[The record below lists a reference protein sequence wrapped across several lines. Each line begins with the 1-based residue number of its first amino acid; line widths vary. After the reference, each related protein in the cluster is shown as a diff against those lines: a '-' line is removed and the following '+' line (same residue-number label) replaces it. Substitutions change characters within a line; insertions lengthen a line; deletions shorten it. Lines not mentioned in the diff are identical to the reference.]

1 MKKILIAS
9 FLLAVLA
16 VPVYFISA
24 ADYFPK
30 NMDDSGNV
38 VVSGTEEL
46 KNLYVGGGVVII
58 NQKILGDLFSF
69 GSSLSIAGEVEKDL
83 FALGGNINVTS
94 PILEDAR
101 MAGGNVIINAPIGG
115 DLLVAGGTVSLGQS
129 ATVAGDLW
137 VAGGIV
143 NITSPV
149 TGDVKISGGEVLI
162 NSTIVGTVEV
172 NATDKL
178 TFGPQ
183 SIVLGNIVYC
193 GDIEPVVQ
201 PGAQVGTMEKKV
213 VEGGTKTKGDA
224 GLMGFLSIFQF
235 IMMFI
240 ASWVLFKLF
249 RTRATNFISSSL
261 ESMNRFWSNAGVG
274 ILAMIL
280 VPIVAIILMV
290 SLIGFYLGFTL
301 FVGFVFALIVGCV
314 LTVLTLGKI
323 VENFLQKKNWLGAV
337 TNWQSGA
344 KTPLIGSFVMVL
356 LGAIPFLGGLVIF
369 IVYIATFGNMLKTI
383 RSKFE

>member
-9 FLLAVLA
+9 FLLAVL
-16 VPVYFISA
+16 VLPVYFISA
-24 ADYFPK
+24 ADFPK

-38 VVSGTEEL
+38 VVAGTEEL
-46 KNLYVGGGVVII
+46 KNLYVGGGVVIV

-69 GSSLSIAGEVEKDL
+69 GSSVSIAGEVEKDL
-83 FALGGNINVTS
+83 FALGGNINITS

-137 VAGGIV
+137 VAGGII

-149 TGDVKISGGEVLI
+149 TGDVKISGGEVFI

-193 GDIEPVVQ
+193 GDIEPIVQ

-213 VEGGTKTKGDA
+213 VEGGAKTKGDA

-240 ASWVLFKLF
+240 ASLILFKLF
-249 RTRATNFISSSL
+249 RTRVTNFISSSL
-261 ESMNRFWSNAGVG
+261 ESMNRFWSNAGLG

-280 VPIVAIILMV
+280 IPIVSIILMV
-290 SLIGFYLGFTL
+290 SLLGFYLGVTL
-301 FVGFVFALIVGCV
+301 FVGFVFTLIVACV
-314 LTVLTLGKI
+314 LSLLTLGKI
-323 VENFLQKKNWLGAV
+323 VENFLQKKNWLTSV

-344 KTPLIGSFVMVL
+344 KTPLIGSFIMVL
-356 LGAIPFLGGLVIF
+356 LGAIPFLGGLAIF

>member
-1 MKKILIAS
+1 MKKILITS
-9 FLLAVLA
+9 FLLAILVI
-16 VPVYFISA
+16 PVYFIKA
-24 ADYFPK
+24 ADYLPK
-30 NMDDSGNV
+30 DIDNSENV
-38 VVSGTEEL
+38 VVAGTEEL

-69 GSSLSIAGEVEKDL
+69 GSSLSVAGEVEKDL
-83 FALGGNINVTS
+83 FALGGNINITS

-101 MAGGNVIINAPIGG
+101 VAGGNVIINAPIGG

-129 ATVAGDLW
+129 ATVGGDLW

-149 TGDVKISGGEVLI
+149 TGDVKISGGEVFI

-183 SIVLGNIVYC
+183 SIVLGNIIYC
-193 GDIEPVVQ
+193 GDIEPIVEL
-201 PGAQVGTMEKKV
+201 GAQVGSMEKKV
-213 VEGGTKTKGDA
+213 VEGGTKTKGDN
-224 GLMGFLSIFQF
+224 GLLGFLSIFKF

-240 ASWVLFKLF
+240 ASVVLFKLF
-249 RTRATNFISSSL
+249 RTRITNFISSSL
-261 ESMNRFWSNAGVG
+261 ESMNRFWSNAGLG
-274 ILAMIL
+274 ILAIIL
-280 VPIVAIILMV
+280 TPIVAIILMV
-290 SLIGFYLGFTL
+290 SLLGFYLGVML
-301 FVGFVFALIVGCV
+301 LVGFVFTLIIGCV
-314 LTVLTLGKI
+314 LSILTLGKI
-323 VENFLQKKNWLGAV
+323 VENFLQKKNWLNSV
-337 TNWQSGA
+337 TNWQSVA

-356 LGAIPFLGGLVIF
+356 LGVIPFLGGLAIF
-369 IVYIATFGNMLKTI
+369 IVYIATFGNMLKRI

>member
-1 MKKILIAS
+1 MKKIIIAS
-9 FLLAVLA
+9 FLLVVLV
-16 VPVYFISA
+16 VPAYFINA

-30 NMDDSGNV
+30 DMNNTENV

-58 NQKILGDLFSF
+58 NQKILGDLFSL

-129 ATVAGDLW
+129 AAITGDLW

-149 TGDVKISGGEVLI
+149 TGDVKISGGEVFI

-193 GDIEPVVQ
+193 GDIEPIVQ
-201 PGAQVGTMEKKV
+201 PGAQVGSMEKKV
-213 VEGGTKTKGDA
+213 VEGGAKPKGDA
-224 GLMGFLSIFQF
+224 GLLGFLSIFKF

-240 ASWVLFKLF
+240 ASLIVFKLF
-249 RTRATNFISSSL
+249 RTRVTNFISSSL
-261 ESMNRFWSNAGVG
+261 ESMNKFWSNAGIG

-280 VPIVAIILMV
+280 IPIVAIVLMV
-290 SLIGFYLGFTL
+290 TLIGFYLGLAL
-301 FVGFVFALIVGCV
+301 FVGFVFVLIVGCV

-323 VENFLQKKNWLGAV
+323 VENFLQKKNWLTSV
-337 TNWQSGA
+337 TNWQSVA

-356 LGAIPFLGGLVIF
+356 LGVIPFLGGLAIF